1 MPFKK
6 ALSDNLQDWV
16 TGTLGM
22 TPLFK
27 VASVGASVANTTIS
41 DMFVLPANT
50 KITKI
55 AIACTAIGALTGYSF
70 NIVLGTTGAYTQ
82 GNVPTNDNSEVDG
95 YPTNFAVN
103 GQSLFAADVVLNA
116 ANTGFAT
123 ATGGSAVFSTQGNAV
138 PAASTI
144 YLAAYDAIY
153 PNGGILTLRLTT
165 PASTG
170 SISNLVVSAILEPRV
185 LNPTNVTQ
193 TASFSGTGGVVVP
206 PQLSILPGSSY

>member
-1 MPFKK
+1 VPFKK
-6 ALSDNLQDWV
+6 ALTDNLQDWV
-16 TGTLGM
+16 TGTLGL
-22 TPLFK
+22 TTLFK
-27 VASVGASVANTTIS
+27 VASVGANVANTTVS
-41 DMFVLPANT
+41 DLFVLPANC

-55 AIACTAIGALTGYSF
+55 AIASTAIAALTGHSF

-82 GNVPTNDNSEVDG
+82 GNVPTNDNSETDG
-95 YPTNFAVN
+95 YPTNFATN
-103 GQSLFAADVVLNA
+103 GMALFAADVVLNA

-123 ATGGSAVFSTQGNAV
+123 ATGGSAVFSTSGNAV

-170 SISNLVVSAILEPRV
+170 SISNFVVAGVLEPRV

-206 PQLSILPGSSY
+206 PQLSIQPGSSY